1 MALRDLFRRRS
12 RGSSAAGP
20 LGVTVRVKAHN
31 VPGAETSGRVF
42 PAPIWWGLLLAVVF
56 YALAHASIILGVWPV
71 HGTSPGAGGILL
83 RDALALVAW
92 GIVILVLR
100 KAHYR
105 GAWGIVVLPVIIF
118 CLSRPAQFQAFTDP
132 AYQARGGARSQAND
146 LKATRS
152 RLSTIDRVYSAER
165 KELVYQG
172 TPPPLP
178 DPFKTAVGEET
189 RGFFAK
195 SATYFPV
202 FIAPLLVLVGYLV
215 IARQTWLLRWIRDR
229 KLLVFIPAMLVFFG
243 LAMVPSARTT
253 GKVAGTTPWELI
265 LPFLVATWAA
275 VLADDAYNLAR
286 PGSVVS
292 PRRLG
297 SLVLY
302 GALPIVPFLIIHEL
316 GLSIVLATSFAAML
330 LVGTRRG
337 WWAALLLVVWM
348 ALVMLVFRTDDRSQT
363 RAALAYHPYRDLSG
377 MAPADQEKW
386 AGKVHQIKLF
396 DANVLAGEWL
406 GDGPGRGHGETAP
419 NAADDGFF
427 TLIAAQWGWTGGVA
441 LVLVYTV
448 FLVELLTA
456 AVRERG
462 AYERC
467 IVTGLSMLIAVPFWL
482 AALGDMRV
490 IPLTGVAA
498 AFAAHGGA
506 KLLASAFGVGI
517 IAGISHRRTEE
528 TRMAEVLAP
537 PEERVEADGIRV
549 R

>member
-1 MALRDLFRRRS
+1 MALNLFRRRS
-12 RGSSAAGP
+12 PSSPAAGGP
-20 LGVTVRVKAHN
+20 LGVAISIKAHN
-31 VPGAETSGRVF
+31 VPGAERSGRVF
-42 PAPIWWGLLLAVVF
+42 PGPLWWGLLLAVVF
-56 YALAHASIILGVWPV
+56 YVLAHASIIIGVWPV
-71 HGTSPGAGGILL
+71 HGTSPGAGGILA
-83 RDALALVAW
+83 RDAMALLAW
-92 GIVILVLR
+92 GLVLLILR
-100 KAHYR
+100 KSHYR
-105 GAWGIVVLPVIIF
+105 GAWAVVVMPVIVF

-132 AYQARGGARSQAND
+132 AYQARGSAHAVANQA
-146 LKATRS
+146 KATRS
-152 RLSTIDRVYSAER
+152 RLSTISRVYSAER
-165 KELVYQG
+165 QEVVYQG

-178 DPFKTAVGEET
+178 DPFKQAVGGET
-189 RGFFAK
+189 RGFFEK
-195 SATYFPV
+195 GLTYFPV
-202 FIAPLLVLVGYLV
+202 FIAPLLVLVGYML
-215 IARQTWLLRWIRDR
+215 ITRQTWLLRWIRDR
-229 KLLVFIPAMLVFFG
+229 RLFVFVPAMLVFIG

-292 PRRLG
+292 PRRLAT
-297 SLVLY
+297 LFAY

-337 WWAALLLVVWM
+337 WWAALLLVVWG
-348 ALVMLVFRTDDRSQT
+348 ALVFAVFQTDTRSQI
-363 RAALAYHPYRDLSG
+363 RAGLAYHPYRPLAT
-377 MAPADQEKW
+377 MAPPEQQRWADKL
-386 AGKVHQIKLF
+386 HQIKLF
-396 DANVLAGEWL
+396 DANVLEGDWL
-406 GDGPGRGHGETAP
+406 GEGPGRGHGETAP

-441 LVLVYTV
+441 LVLVYTL
-448 FLVELLTA
+448 FLVELFSV

-462 AYERC
+462 AFERTA
-467 IVTGLSMLIAVPFWL
+467 VTGLAMLIAVPFWL

-517 IAGISHRRTEE
+517 IAGISHKRT
-528 TRMAEVLAP
+528 AEDRLGHVLDAP
-537 PEERVEADGIRV
+537 DDRAEAEGVRVL
-549 R
+549 

>member
-1 MALRDLFRRRS
+1 MALRDLFRRRP
-12 RGSSAAGP
+12 GGGPVPGP
-20 LGVTVRVKAHN
+20 LGVAIRVKTHN
-31 VPGAETSGRVF
+31 VPGAESSGRVF

-56 YALAHASIILGVWPV
+56 YALAHFSIIVGVWPV

-83 RDALALVAW
+83 RDALALLAW
-92 GIVILVLR
+92 GVVLLGLR

-172 TPPPLP
+172 TPPPMP

-189 RGFFAK
+189 RGFFSKA
-195 SATYFPV
+195 ATYFPV
-202 FIAPLLVLVGYLV
+202 FIAPLLVLVGYMV
-215 IARQTWLLRWIRDR
+215 IARQTWLLRWIRNR
-229 KLLVFIPAMLVFFG
+229 RLWVFLPAMLLFFG

-286 PGSVVS
+286 PGAVVS
-292 PRRLG
+292 PRRMG
-297 SLVLY
+297 TLVLY
-302 GALPIVPFLIIHEL
+302 GALPIVPFLVIHEL

-337 WWAALLLVVWM
+337 WWAALLLVVWLG
-348 ALVMLVFRTDDRSQT
+348 LVMLVFRTDERSQT
-363 RAALAYHPYRDLSG
+363 RAALAYHPYRELAG

-448 FLVELLTA
+448 FLVELLMA

-462 AYERC
+462 AFERC
-467 IVTGLSMLIAVPFWL
+467 IVTGLSMLIGVPFWL

-537 PEERVEADGIRV
+537 PEERAEAEGIRV